1 MQIKWLED
9 FVSLSR
15 QRSFT
20 RSAEERQV
28 TLPAFGR
35 RIKTLE
41 SWVGV
46 PLVNRG
52 SYPATLTVEGDFF
65 LETAREV
72 LAKLQDSRSALRAR
86 SLAGES
92 SLHVATGRTLAHIF
106 FPELIEQARRRIGT
120 FNVHVSTGSVHDMA
134 LLLENGRADILLSFF
149 HPDIGVNLS
158 EKNFQCLVAA
168 QEVLIP
174 VCKPDA
180 SGNNPLFRLPGTKRR
195 PLPLLSY
202 LPTLMM
208 GKVLDRHLLKKA
220 DSYRLQRVLVG
231 DFAEALLEHAFLGE
245 GIAWLPQ
252 RLAADALRA
261 KRLVHAGSAADE
273 IALEVR
279 LYCHQ
284 NNLKPL
290 VAKLWHSL
298 SGTRLESPATAKG

>member
-20 RSAEERQV
+20 RTAEERQV

-46 PLVNRG
+46 PLINRG
-52 SYPATLTVEGDFF
+52 GYPTTLTDEGEFF
-65 LETAREV
+65 LQTARDV
-72 LAKLQDSRSALRAR
+72 LSKLQDSRVALRAR
-86 SLAGES
+86 SLAGEE
-92 SLHVATGRTLAHIF
+92 SLSVATGRTLAHTL
-106 FPELIEQARRRIGT
+106 FPEFIDLARKRIGT
-120 FNVHVSTGSVHDMA
+120 FNVRVSTGSVHDMA
-134 LLLENGRADILLSFF
+134 LLLEEGSADILLSFF
-149 HPDIGVNLS
+149 HPAIGLNLN
-158 EKNFQCLVAA
+158 ENDFRGMVVE

-180 SGNNPLFRLPGTKRR
+180 LGKPLFRLPGTQRQ

-208 GKVLDRHLLKKA
+208 GNVLDMHLLKNA
-220 DSYRLQRVLVG
+220 GTYRLQRVLVA
-231 DFAEALLEHAFLGE
+231 DFAEALLEHAFHGV

-252 RLAADALRA
+252 RVAADAISA
-261 KRLVHAGSAADE
+261 KRLVHAGAKADE
-273 IALEVR
+273 IPLEVR

-284 NNLKPL
+284 KNTKPL

-298 SGTRLESPATAKG
+298 AENPLVEPAMAGG

>member
-72 LAKLQDSRSALRAR
+72 LAKLQDSRAALRAR
-86 SLAGES
+86 SLAGDD

-134 LLLENGRADILLSFF
+134 LLLEDGRADILLSFF
-149 HPDIGVNLS
+149 HPDVGVKLS
-158 EKNFQCLVAA
+158 EKDFQCLVAA

-180 SGNNPLFRLPGTKRR
+180 SGTHPLFRLPGTQRR

-252 RLAADALRA
+252 RLAADALRTR
-261 KRLVHAGSAADE
+261 RLVHAGCTADE
-273 IALEVR
+273 IPLEVR

-284 NNLKPL
+284 KNLKPL

-298 SGTRLESPATAKG
+298 SADHCESPVAAKG